1 MNRVLVVARAEL
13 LALVR
18 TKFFV
23 IGIISMPLLGAV
35 VFSFLSYAERH
46 VDRQDRRIAVV
57 DRTGLLFDVLSSEA
71 VAHNSEMGEGV
82 TRTGPYFYP
91 VLVDPAGRTDDQL
104 AEDLSERVRHA
115 EFFAFVLIPAEV
127 IHMNVAATIKYYS
140 ESTAY
145 QNLPNWLQRTLAR
158 EIERR
163 RFEALGVD
171 ARLVPALTA
180 RAELSTFNLVQRR
193 PDGTIAPPRK
203 VDNLQR
209 SIVPFFFLVL
219 MFMAVMSNAQHL
231 IHTIIEEKMSKIS
244 EVLLGSISAFELLMG
259 KLLGVVAVSFLL
271 AFVYLGIGIYAALN
285 LGRPDLIDP
294 ALIGWFLLFL
304 VCASLAFG
312 ALFQAL
318 SSACSDLKDAQSML
332 QPAMMV
338 VIAAYLVSF
347 LVLRAP
353 DSPLA
358 IAMSFVPIFTP
369 FAMLLR
375 IAMPPGPPLW
385 HILLAVA
392 ILITTTGAIVWAAAR
407 IFRVGLL
414 MQGKPPTL
422 PELLRWIRQ

>member
-1 MNRVLVVARAEL
+1 MSRVLVVARAEL

-23 IGIISMPLLGAV
+23 IGIISMPILGAI
-35 VFSFLSYAERH
+35 VFSFLSYADRH
-46 VDRQDRRIAVV
+46 VDLQDRRLAVV
-57 DRTGLLFDVLSSEA
+57 DRTGLLFDVLSQEA
-71 VAHNSEMGEGV
+71 VRHNSEMGDGV
-82 TRTGPYFYP
+82 TRTGPYFYLE
-91 VLVDPAGRTDDQL
+91 LVDAAGRSDDQL
-104 AEDLSERVRHA
+104 AMELSERVRRR
-115 EFFAFVLIPAEV
+115 ELFAFVLIPAEV
-127 IHMNVAATIKYYS
+127 IHMNVTATAKYYT

-145 QNLPNWLQRTLAR
+145 QNLPDWLQRTLAR

-163 RFEALGVD
+163 RFEAVGVD
-171 ARLVPALTA
+171 PRLVPVLTA
-180 RAELSTFNLVQRR
+180 RTELSTFNLVQRR
-193 PDGTIAPPRK
+193 ADGTVAPARK
-203 VDNLQR
+203 VDSLQR
-209 SIVPFFFLVL
+209 SIVPFFFLIL

-285 LGRPDLIDP
+285 LGRPDLIDVS
-294 ALIGWFLLFL
+294 LIGWFLLFL

-332 QPAMMV
+332 QPAMML

-358 IAMSFVPIFTP
+358 IALSFVPIFTP

-385 HILLAVA
+385 HILVSVA
-392 ILITTTGAIVWAAAR
+392 ILITTTAAAVWAAAR